1 MGVLVGQVVRIV
13 RVFWVNWVVRVI
25 RAKKFDKMG
34 RKIGRKH
41 WTKEIWQNNLAKNWA
56 NWAK

>member
-25 RAKKFDKMG
+25 RAKKLGK
-34 RKIGRKH
+34 K
-41 WTKEIWQNNLAKNWA
+41 WVNWRIFYEVITQLLRDYFVQKVGM
-56 NWAK
+56 N